1 MNTLRLFLLMAVM
14 MCSLAINAQD
24 TIANDDSTTTTSTV
38 LENFGSETMCESLT
52 FQQHNDSLISDA
64 ELLKSIDKDSS
75 AKRLRKA
82 KIMKWTA
89 WIGGSVFFVASA
101 FCLYCS
107 LFFVY
112 YDMGPGP
119 TETNYFAIGAAAL
132 FGVSVAW
139 TTSFLVA
146 AHHQKKMALSANT
159 STPLMQFNITKGKNS
174 AVYAN
179 INMLNDNMT
188 NRKALGLGFNFSF

>member
-1 MNTLRLFLLMAVM
+1 MAVM
-14 MCSLAINAQD
+14 MCSLAVNAQD
-24 TIANDDSTTTTSTV
+24 AIANDDSTTTTSTV

-52 FQQHNDSLISDA
+52 FQQHNDSLLSDA
-64 ELLKSIDKDSS
+64 ELLKSIDKGSS

-89 WIGGSVFFVASA
+89 WIGGSVFFVASV
-101 FCLYCS
+101 FCLPGAA
-107 LFFVY
+107 FIAY
-112 YDMGPGP
+112 YNMVPGS
-119 TETNYFAIGAAAL
+119 TDTNYFAIGAAA
-132 FGVSVAW
+132 FFVASVAW

-179 INMLNDNMT
+179 INMLNDNIT

>member
-1 MNTLRLFLLMAVM
+1 MAVM
-14 MCSLAINAQD
+14 MCSLAVNAQD
-24 TIANDDSTTTTSTV
+24 AIANDDSTTTTSTV

-52 FQQHNDSLISDA
+52 FQQHNDSLLSDA
-64 ELLKSIDKDSS
+64 ELLKSIDKGSS

-89 WIGGSVFFVASA
+89 WIGGSVFFVASV
-101 FCLYCS
+101 FCLPGAA
-107 LFFVY
+107 FMAY
-112 YDMGPGP
+112 YNMGGPG
-119 TETNYFAIGAAAL
+119 TNYFAIGAAA
-132 FGVSVAW
+132 FFVASVAW

-179 INMLNDNMT
+179 INMLNDKMT

>member
-38 LENFGSETMCESLT
+38 LENFGSETMCESFTL
-52 FQQHNDSLISDA
+52 QQHNDSLMSDA
-64 ELLKSIDKDSS
+64 ELLKSIDKGSS

-89 WIGGSVFFVASA
+89 WIGGVLFLASAYCLYGMAFVA
-101 FCLYCS
+101 
-107 LFFVY
+107 Y
-112 YDMGPGP
+112 YNNGNG
-119 TETNYFAIGAAAL
+119 TGVNLFAIGAAAL

>member
-1 MNTLRLFLLMAVM
+1 MAVM
-14 MCSLAINAQD
+14 MCSLAVNAQD
-24 TIANDDSTTTTSTV
+24 AIANDDSTTTTSTV
-38 LENFGSETMCESLT
+38 LENFGSETMCESFT

-64 ELLKSIDKDSS
+64 ELLKSIDKHSS

-101 FCLYCS
+101 FCLLGTAYFYA
-107 LFFVY
+107 L
-112 YDMGPGP
+112 DP
-119 TETNYFAIGAAAL
+119 TEINYYFAIGAAA
-132 FGVSVAW
+132 FFVASVAW

-146 AHHQKKMALSANT
+146 AHHQKKLAFSANT

>member
-1 MNTLRLFLLMAVM
+1 MKTLRLFMLMAVM
-14 MCSLAINAQD
+14 MCSLAVNAQD
-24 TIANDDSTTTTSTV
+24 AIANDDSTTTTSTV

-89 WIGGSVFFVASA
+89 WIGGSVFFVASE
-101 FCLYCS
+101 FCLLGTAYFYA
-107 LFFVY
+107 L
-112 YDMGPGP
+112 DP
-119 TETNYFAIGAAAL
+119 TEINYYFAIGAAAS
-132 FGVSVAW
+132 FVASVAW

>member
-24 TIANDDSTTTTSTV
+24 TIANDDSTTTTSTI
-38 LENFGSETMCESLT
+38 LENFGSETMCESFT

-107 LFFVY
+107 LFFAY
-112 YDMGPGP
+112 YDMGLGP

>member
-1 MNTLRLFLLMAVM
+1 MKTLRLFLLMAVM
-14 MCSLAINAQD
+14 MCSLAVNAQD
-24 TIANDDSTTTTSTV
+24 AIANDDSTTATSTV
-38 LENFGSETMCESLT
+38 LENFGSETMCESFTL
-52 FQQHNDSLISDA
+52 QQHNDSLMSDA
-64 ELLKSIDKDSS
+64 ELLKSIAKGSS

-101 FCLYCS
+101 FCLWGTA
-107 LFFVY
+107 FFAY

-119 TETNYFAIGAAAL
+119 TETNYYAIGAAAF
-132 FGVSVAW
+132 FGASVAW

-146 AHHQKKMALSANT
+146 AHRQKKMALSANT
-159 STPLMQFNITKGKNS
+159 STPLMQFNLTKGKNS

-188 NRKALGLGFNFSF
+188 NRKTLGLGFNFSF